1 MQATQM
7 TRYEHP
13 LTEKVRIYLRLDYLL
28 QQMHHSSNQ
37 NDPWQYKI
45 FFHALFDL
53 LEILDQVQV
62 KTDLAKDIEK
72 QRQQLMNWLNIDGVD
87 EYALQ
92 QMIDSMEQAHK
103 ALISSPRLG
112 QNLRE
117 DRFLSSIKQRFSIPG
132 GSCCFDLPSL
142 HHWLHL
148 SDEHK
153 QQAMKSWL
161 HELSELNE
169 ALNLWLKL
177 TRESAQYKT
186 NHARNGFFQY
196 DAEDACLLRLEI
208 CAKDGVYP
216 MISGHRTRFAIRF
229 SPFVEGDP
237 VASDIEFK
245 LAIC

>member
-1 MQATQM
+1 MQTSQI

-28 QQMHHSSNQ
+28 RQMQHSSNQ

-45 FFHALFDL
+45 FFNALFDL

-62 KTDLAKDIEK
+62 KTDLAKDIDK
-72 QRQQLMNWLNIDGVD
+72 QRQQLKSWLNIDGVD

-92 QMIDSMEQAHK
+92 QMIDAMEQAHK

-112 QNLRE
+112 QSLRE

-148 SDEHK
+148 PDEEK
-153 QQAMKSWL
+153 QSAMKAW
-161 HELSELNE
+161 LSELDE
-169 ALNLWLKL
+169 LQDALNLWLKL
-177 TRESAQYKT
+177 IRETAQYKT
-186 NHARNGFFQY
+186 HHARNGFFQY

-208 CAKDGVYP
+208 CAEDGVYP
-216 MISGHRTRFAIRF
+216 MISGHRNRFAIRF
-229 SPFVEGDP
+229 SPFTEGEP
-237 VASDIEFK
+237 VASDLEFK